1 VLPYIVRQLSVL
13 GTLMTKKVIPQ
24 QLGDVL
30 TEFNS
35 SFLPVA
41 QAESCR
47 FEVLERQVATFNS

>member
-1 VLPYIVRQLSVL
+1 VRQLTLL

-30 TEFNS
+30 NEFNAT
-35 SFLPVA
+35 FLPVA

-47 FEVLERQVATFNS
+47 FEVMERQVAEIKS

>member
-1 VLPYIVRQLSVL
+1 MLPYIVRQLTLL

-30 TEFNS
+30 NEFNAT
-35 SFLPVA
+35 FLPVA

-47 FEVLERQVATFNS
+47 FEVMERQAAEIKS